1 MARQPERMKAMVY
14 ERYGKPDVLS
24 LVDIEQP
31 VPDDNQVLV
40 KVHAA
45 AVNPYDWHQLTGTP
59 YLMRSS
65 SGLRRPK
72 SRALGVDLAG
82 TVEAVGRGVTR
93 FRPGDEVFGAR
104 TGSFAEYVCV
114 PEDGVLLPK
123 PANLTF
129 EQAAAVPLAALSALQ
144 ALRDHGGIR
153 SGQRVLIVGAAGGIG
168 TFAVQLAKAFGAEVT
183 GVCSTGNVELV
194 RGLGA
199 DRVIDYTRE
208 DFTRTGHQYD
218 LVLDNVGTRSI
229 ADRRRVL
236 AAGGVL
242 VGTSG
247 PKTNRWLGPITA
259 FVKLTLAK
267 RLGRINAALML
278 TKLDRDDLTAIREL
292 LVVGAISPVIDRS
305 YPLADLPEALAYV
318 GTGHARAKVV
328 VTL

>member
-1 MARQPERMKAMVY
+1 VARQPERMKAMVY
-14 ERYGKPDVLS
+14 ERYGPPDVLS

-31 VPDDNQVLV
+31 VPGDHQVLV

-59 YLMRSS
+59 YLMRPS

-72 SRALGVDLAG
+72 SRVLGLDLAG
-82 TVEAVGRGVTR
+82 TIEAVGHGVTR

-104 TGSFAEYVCV
+104 GGSFAEYVCV
-114 PEDGVLLPK
+114 REDGVLLPK
-123 PANLTF
+123 PANLPF

-153 SGQRVLIVGAAGGIG
+153 PGQQVLIVGAAGGIG

-183 GVCSTGNVELV
+183 GVCSTGNMELV

-218 LVLDNVGTRSI
+218 LILDNVGTRSI
-229 ADRRRVL
+229 ADRRRL
-236 AAGGVL
+236 LTAGGVL

-247 PKTNRWLGPITA
+247 PKTNRWLGPMTA
-259 FVKLTLAK
+259 FVKLTLAQ
-267 RLGRINAALML
+267 RLGRVNAVQML
-278 TKLDRDDLTAIREL
+278 TKLDRDDLSAIREL
-292 LVVGAISPVIDRS
+292 LEVGAISPVIDRN

-328 VTL
+328 ITL